1 MQSRTILITGGA
13 GFIGSHLVKFLVNKY
28 PHYNLHIIDNLND
41 AGDIDNLKEV
51 IDDITFHKQDITDN
65 RMISKLFE
73 LYCYDGVFHLA
84 AQTHVDNSIKNPN
97 VFIDTN
103 IMGTVNIINLC
114 LEHSCRLLSVSTDEV
129 YGSLP
134 LNEKSH
140 FYEFTCYKPNSP
152 YAASKACADLLTLS
166 YHKTYNLNCNI
177 THCSNNFG
185 PHQHDEKFIPT
196 IVRSLVNNTP
206 IPLYGTGENVRD
218 WLSVKEHVDAL
229 DVVFHN
235 GKSGEEYNVGTHNEL
250 SNYKLVEKICQI
262 YDRIK
267 EIDVDNDS
275 RRLINFVKDRVGH
288 DDRYAINAD
297 KLKNK
302 LRWKAKTE
310 FLTELTETVEFYINK
325 YESNSS
331 I

>member
-1 MQSRTILITGGA
+1 M
-13 GFIGSHLVKFLVNKY
+13 
-28 PHYNLHIIDNLND
+28 
-41 AGDIDNLKEV
+41 
-51 IDDITFHKQDITDN
+51 IDDVTFHKQDITDT
-65 RMISKLFE
+65 RIISKLFE
-73 LYCYDGVFHLA
+73 LYSFDGVFHLA
-84 AQTHVDNSIKNPN
+84 AQTHVDNSIKNPDI
-97 VFIDTN
+97 FIDTN
-103 IMGTVNIINLC
+103 IMGTVNMINLC

-140 FYEFTCYKPNSP
+140 FYEFTSYKPNSP

-166 YHKTYNLNCNI
+166 FHRTYNLNCNI

-196 IVRSLVNNTP
+196 IVKSLVTKRP
-206 IPLYGTGENVRD
+206 IPIYGTGENVRD

-235 GKSGEEYNVGTHNEL
+235 GKSGEEYNIGTHNEI
-250 SNYKLVEKICQI
+250 SNFNLVTKICQI
-262 YDRIK
+262 YDTIK
-267 EIDVDNDS
+267 NNETDS
-275 RRLINFVKDRVGH
+275 RNLVTFVEDRVGH
-288 DDRYAINAD
+288 DDRYAVNSD

-302 LRWKAKTE
+302 LRWKPKTD
-310 FLTELTETVEFYINK
+310 FITELTETIKFYINK
-325 YESNSS
+325 YESNRS

>member
-1 MQSRTILITGGA
+1 M
-13 GFIGSHLVKFLVNKY
+13 
-28 PHYNLHIIDNLND
+28 
-41 AGDIDNLKEV
+41 
-51 IDDITFHKQDITDN
+51 
-65 RMISKLFE
+65 
-73 LYCYDGVFHLA
+73 
-84 AQTHVDNSIKNPN
+84 
-97 VFIDTN
+97 
-103 IMGTVNIINLC
+103 
-114 LEHSCRLLSVSTDEV
+114 
-129 YGSLP
+129 
-134 LNEKSH
+134 
-140 FYEFTCYKPNSP
+140 
-152 YAASKACADLLTLS
+152 
-166 YHKTYNLNCNI
+166 
-177 THCSNNFG
+177 
-185 PHQHDEKFIPT
+185 
-196 IVRSLVNNTP
+196 RSLVNNTP